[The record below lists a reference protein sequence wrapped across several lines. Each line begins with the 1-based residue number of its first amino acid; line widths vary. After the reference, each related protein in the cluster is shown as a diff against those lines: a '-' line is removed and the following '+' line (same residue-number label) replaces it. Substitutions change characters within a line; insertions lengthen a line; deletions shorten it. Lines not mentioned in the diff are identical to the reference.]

1 VKTPTANGTSRV
13 NTLKT
18 VLHSTTG
25 SASPRLKFKL
35 GLFKKS
41 SSTLE
46 LHYKSIRGTCLAH
59 RQVLRGK
66 LP

>member
-1 VKTPTANGTSRV
+1 MKTPTVNGASHI

-18 VLHSTTG
+18 VLHGKTG
-25 SASPRLKFKL
+25 SATPRRKFTL

-46 LHYKSIRGTCLAH
+46 LHYKSIRGTRFAH
-59 RQVLRGK
+59 HPVLRGK